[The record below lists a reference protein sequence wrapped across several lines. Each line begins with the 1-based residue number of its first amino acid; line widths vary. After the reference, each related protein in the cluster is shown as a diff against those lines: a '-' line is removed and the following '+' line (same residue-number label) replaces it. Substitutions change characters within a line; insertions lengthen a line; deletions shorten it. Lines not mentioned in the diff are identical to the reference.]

1 MQDRSRLWVVTFA
14 LMASVLMPAFA
25 NASTEV
31 VRGDF
36 SLVGEVFSHGCTGE
50 PLTVVSGYEHQMTRT
65 HYDRFGNV
73 VWVSEHQ
80 ADVITKAVA
89 ADGTEYVMH
98 ELDNNRVTEDAITR
112 IGIDFAISG
121 GSGGDFRAVV
131 ILREAA
137 DGSYTFELI
146 RTTCT

>member
-1 MQDRSRLWVVTFA
+1 VRAAVVATMLILA
-14 LMASVLMPAFA
+14 AVAT
-25 NASTEV
+25 ASTEV

-50 PLTVVSGYEHQMTRT
+50 PLTVVLGYEHQMTRT

-73 VWVSEHQ
+73 AWVSEHQ
-80 ADVITKAVA
+80 TDVIQKAVA

-98 ELDNNRVTEDAITR
+98 EVDNNRITEDTITR
-112 IGIDFAISG
+112 IGIEFAISG
-121 GSGGDFRAVV
+121 GSGGDFRSVAVF
-131 ILREAA
+131 REAT
-137 DGSYTFELI
+137 DGSYQFENI